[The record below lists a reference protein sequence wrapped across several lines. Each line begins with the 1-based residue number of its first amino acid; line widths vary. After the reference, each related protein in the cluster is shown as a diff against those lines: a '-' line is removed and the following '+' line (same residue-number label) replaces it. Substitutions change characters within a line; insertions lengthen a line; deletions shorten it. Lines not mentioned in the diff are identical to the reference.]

1 MPLLNDLVPNE
12 SLLCKL
18 WRIDELEEIMDPNNE
33 LNSEDYQILLKR
45 KANHLRRQFLASRK
59 LIGLINPNL
68 RISYKEN
75 IPILSDNRNI
85 SISHSD
91 EIVTVLISKEN
102 GIGVDV
108 EKINNKVHSV
118 ASKFLSSN
126 EIQFFGKAP
135 STRQLIRAWTAKEAV
150 YKALRKPGINF
161 SDNIILDK
169 FNDKAK
175 SANAKFIS
183 SDQETTFKLYFYDL
197 DDYCLTIAQEI

>member
-1 MPLLNDLVPNE
+1 MPLLNDLVPND

-45 KANHLRRQFLASRK
+45 KANHLRNQFLASRK
-59 LIGLINPNL
+59 LIGLINPDL
-68 RISYKEN
+68 RISYKED

-108 EKINNKVHSV
+108 EKINNKVQSV

-126 EIQFFGKAP
+126 EIRFFGKAP

>member
-12 SLLCKL
+12 SLICKL
-18 WRIDELEEIMDPNNE
+18 WRIDELENIMDPNNE
-33 LNSEDYQILLKR
+33 LNSEDYQIFLKR
-45 KANHLRRQFLASRK
+45 KANHLRNQFLASRK
-59 LIGLINPNL
+59 LIGLINPDL
-68 RISYKEN
+68 RISYRED

-126 EIQFFGKAP
+126 EIRFFGKTP

-150 YKALRKPGINF
+150 YKAIKKPGINF

-175 SANAKFIS
+175 YANAKFIS

-197 DDYCLTIAQEI
+197 GDYCLTIAQEI

>member
-59 LIGLINPNL
+59 LIGLINPDL
-68 RISYKEN
+68 RISYRED

>member
-59 LIGLINPNL
+59 LIGLINPDL

-126 EIQFFGKAP
+126 EIRFFGKAP

>member
-18 WRIDELEEIMDPNNE
+18 WRINELEQIMDPNNE

-59 LIGLINPNL
+59 LIGLINPDL
-68 RISYKEN
+68 RISYKED